1 MHSLKVIQ
9 EDQFIEVVL
18 FTKVAPR
25 VWQNLCA
32 LLSSWV
38 AMLDMGP
45 QLLHVIDSLFSNEDC
60 SARQTNFAECLL
72 VSGLQMA
79 SEWLNI
85 REVLSARA
93 IEHQT
98 LHRSQLEACSFSFRV
113 FIINAWVFFVLDCI
127 FRFKFV
133 PSESLVIADYNR
145 LKFSFANAAF
155 IVFHKESDAQHA
167 LMANCFVVALAHRKV
182 DDCVEAK
189 NAALLAFACWN
200 IRLNPFSCF
209 IWPFGGSLRP
219 VASAS
224 TASSTST
231 ASVHN

>member
-79 SEWLNI
+79 SE
-85 REVLSARA
+85 
-93 IEHQT
+93 
-98 LHRSQLEACSFSFRV
+98 
-113 FIINAWVFFVLDCI
+113 
-127 FRFKFV
+127 
-133 PSESLVIADYNR
+133 
-145 LKFSFANAAF
+145 
-155 IVFHKESDAQHA
+155 
-167 LMANCFVVALAHRKV
+167 
-182 DDCVEAK
+182 
-189 NAALLAFACWN
+189 
-200 IRLNPFSCF
+200 
-209 IWPFGGSLRP
+209 
-219 VASAS
+219 
-224 TASSTST
+224 
-231 ASVHN
+231 